1 MIGILAFAVRAVLLA
16 GFTFGFVVLFE
27 HGPSGF
33 AAGVP
38 VELDHF
44 ETFLVSLKNRGAE
57 APAPAP
63 EPAPVAP
70 VEAAAPAPVVPATPI
85 PVSAPPSPPKPK
97 GPPSAWEQ
105 LQAKPIGE
113 GIDAPLA
120 TPFPSDPN

>member
-1 MIGILAFAVRAVLLA
+1 MIGMLAFAVRAVLLA

-27 HGPSGF
+27 HGPQGF
-33 AAGVP
+33 ADGVP

-44 ETFLVSLKNRGAE
+44 ESFLVSLKNRDAE
-57 APAPAP
+57 APTPAP
-63 EPAPVAP
+63 ESAAAP
-70 VEAAAPAPVVPATPI
+70 VEAAVPAPVVPATPI

-105 LQAKPIGE
+105 LQAKPLGE

-120 TPFPSDPN
+120 TPFPADPN